1 MAFRYRVTAAGFYGG
16 ITYNPKGNRN
26 ILHVEKKF
34 KKVPSWLE
42 LMKSET
48 AKEKKARVEDEST
61 SSENDAEQAES
72 DKVEKDAVTF
82 TEGPK
87 STVQTL

>member
-1 MAFRYRVTAAGFYGG
+1 MAFRYKVIANGFYGG
-16 ITYNPKGNRN
+16 ITYKPKGKRN
-26 ILHVEKKF
+26 ILHVDKKF

-61 SSENDAEQAES
+61 SSENEAEQAKS

-82 TEGPK
+82 TEKPK
-87 STVQTL
+87 TVQTL